1 MTKKVLDV
9 KLCCSDLLRRH
20 IRLSSKC
27 KAAPNEEQDHPSK
40 AANPE
45 PDRVQSIRALD
56 SVATAASDLRDGVYE
71 SLGPSLTAIASRE
84 ELERLYFLHF
94 HPHWS
99 LLDEDSFRNMPQIPE
114 LVAAVLVAGLWM
126 IPTRDARLEARS
138 QHDILMQEVTKRL
151 VCTHWTR
158 STGWTPRSWHGY
170 DPAQRAT
177 PQYRL
182 DTSVGAMSTVFS
194 STSDT
199 AGSLYLQR
207 GWWTFPQYGHE

>member
-56 SVATAASDLRDGVYE
+56 SVATAAFDLRDGVYE

-151 VCTHWTR
+151 VCT
-158 STGWTPRSWHGY
+158 
-170 DPAQRAT
+170 Q
-177 PQYRL
+177 
-182 DTSVGAMSTVFS
+182 
-194 STSDT
+194 
-199 AGSLYLQR
+199 
-207 GWWTFPQYGHE
+207 